1 MSIRYPDDAILPLTG
16 EADRRPA
23 RPKPAVFLP
32 IAIALAGVV
41 AILFGGL
48 PARDPATAISKAE
61 QIDPVVTGSV
71 QPASFD
77 AMAPADQRRALEM
90 LDR

>member
-1 MSIRYPDDAILPLTG
+1 MSIRYPNDALLPQRG
-16 EADRRPA
+16 ADTA
-23 RPKPAVFLP
+23 RAARLKPAVFVP
-32 IAIALAGVV
+32 IALALIGVA

-48 PARDPATAISKAE
+48 TVRGPAPAVSKAE
-61 QIDPVVTGSV
+61 QIDPVVTGSI

-77 AMAPADQRRALEM
+77 EMSPAEQRQVLEM

>member
-1 MSIRYPDDAILPLTG
+1 MSIRFPDDAMLPPRG
-16 EADRRPA
+16 RADTRPA
-23 RPKPAVFLP
+23 RLKPAVFVP

-61 QIDPVVTGSV
+61 QVDPVVTGSV
-71 QPASFD
+71 QPASFAD
-77 AMAPADQRRALEM
+77 MSAEDQRHALEM